1 MKFKSEKDTLFSL
14 IILGVNTFLVAIIV
28 FEMIHE
34 KMDLYEYLI
43 IILTFG
49 IVGLLFWI
57 YYGTNYKLSKHNEL
71 IYKSGPFKGKIKIDQ
86 ITEII
91 KNKTLWIGIKPA
103 TSRKGLII
111 KYDKYN
117 EIYISPKTNELF
129 IEEILKLNREINIT
143 L

>member
-1 MKFKSEKDTLFSL
+1 
-14 IILGVNTFLVAIIV
+14 
-28 FEMIHE
+28 MIHE